1 MPRHLVH
8 NGNVADQDVARG
20 AKAVPPEVAPPEP
33 DPADVGEG
41 NRASRA
47 TMRDVASA
55 AGVSL
60 STVSRVLNKAPS
72 SISVSEATRDRIE
85 RSADRLGFRPNP
97 FARAL
102 RGAPTMLL
110 GAIVRDFSDPFFAGA
125 IEALA
130 VEAHARGYGIVLGHV
145 QGGDDDDEAARAVLA
160 PRHCD
165 AIIVL
170 GEIGDRPRLREALTT
185 AEVPVV
191 AAWQG
196 GSPIYFPTVDVD
208 DTTGIAIG
216 MQHLR
221 ELGHRRIAMVSARLP
236 GDNPT
241 REQCYLDFMQ
251 ERIGGMTDGYLQRC
265 DNTLAG
271 GEMALDALLG
281 LPTVPTAI
289 VCSTD
294 VAAVGVLHGA
304 FSRGVALPDD
314 LSVVGYDD
322 LTFAAFTNPA
332 LTTLRMPTTEIVT
345 RAVQTAIALVEDPEL
360 PRGPSRTPYQPSLV
374 VRGST
379 APCSEKVA
387 TA

>member
-1 MPRHLVH
+1 
-8 NGNVADQDVARG
+8 
-20 AKAVPPEVAPPEP
+20 
-33 DPADVGEG
+33 
-41 NRASRA
+41 
-47 TMRDVASA
+47 MRDVADS

-60 STVSRVLNKAPS
+60 STVSRVLNKS
-72 SISVSEATRDRIE
+72 SSIISVSEETKARIE
-85 RSADRLGFRPNP
+85 RSADQLGFRPNP

-110 GAIVRDFSDPFFAGA
+110 GVIVRDFSDPFFAGA

-145 QGGDDDDEAARAVLA
+145 QDSNDDGEAARAVLA

-170 GEIGDRPRLREALTT
+170 GEMGDRPRLREALSV
-185 AEVPVV
+185 ADVPVV

-208 DTTGIAIG
+208 DNTGVAIG
-216 MQHLR
+216 MQHLAD
-221 ELGHRRIAMVSARLP
+221 LGHRRIGMVSARLP

-251 ERIGGMTDGYLQRC
+251 EHIGGMTDGYLQRC
-265 DNTLAG
+265 ENTLAG
-271 GEMALDALLG
+271 GELALEAMLALA
-281 LPTVPTAI
+281 TVPTAV

-304 FSRGVALPDD
+304 FSRNVKVPDD

-322 LTFAAFTNPA
+322 LMLAAVTNPA

-345 RAVQTAIALVEDPEL
+345 KAVESAIALAKDPTL
-360 PRGPSRTPYQPSLV
+360 PRGPSRTPYQPSLT
-374 VRGST
+374 VRAST
-379 APCSEKVA
+379 AACSD
-387 TA
+387 